1 MKSEHAEMKL
11 DIETHDEKLGQP
23 HLTPTLAKDNKLKD
37 SFDPLRL
44 EEKAPSS
51 EEDPLRSRT
60 LKKEAERLS
69 QSAAKGDWNEVQKI
83 CQANWLFNIPI
94 TKLGDTVLHLAV
106 YNKQENIFELL
117 IQQFSSGSLHEISYL
132 KKKNAKGDTPLHH
145 AALVGSE
152 KMCRIITE
160 FHPTTLLS
168 VPNDEG
174 ETPLFSA
181 ALHGHKDAFLYL
193 HSICGPEERSNYCK
207 RSNGDSILHCAISE
221 EHYELCLIIL
231 RRYKD
236 LVNHRNNFGMTPL
249 HLLASKP
256 SAFKSGSNL
265 RWFESIIYHSFSTTD
280 EELISRAD
288 DQNLERERVTHGAFD
303 RNGSKKAV
311 SEVDAE
317 DPERHHF
324 TWGEPLKN
332 AKDVR
337 MTKERH
343 TWSVLIMN
351 ELLKDAEMY
360 PIPPSSVR
368 QSGDKKLEKEK
379 EKEGDTEPTEVIL
392 MAAKNGITE
401 MVRKIL
407 EIYPVAMYDVDK
419 DQKNIV
425 LLTVEHKQPC
435 VYELLLSLK
444 KKNVIR
450 DSLFS
455 EVDNKGNSVLHLA
468 ATNAEFNWPVPGAAS
483 QMQWEIRWF
492 EYIKNSMERSL
503 LPLLNKKGQTPEE
516 IFTKT
521 HEDLVKQGGDWLS
534 STANACSVVAG
545 LFVTSTFSTATNLP
559 EVVEGNKHSE
569 ASKIF
574 AGSSFVS
581 FYTSL
586 VAVVM
591 FLSILTS
598 GYREKDFR
606 RALPWKLLL
615 GLTAFYMSIASTL
628 VSFTTGHFFIF
639 RNQLKSV
646 SSTSYTVAYALVTL
660 FSMAVFPLYFHLVW
674 ATLKKVP
681 QRKYR
686 IATRI
691 AVLSKILS
699 ERLGNWDLIYGLW
712 MLVTESCSSSST
724 LDFRWNG
731 SKRVAHGILKT
742 ISFFYVFG
750 ERVLPQQTLTSLI
763 LLSGSRIG
771 HDVKHCSDTAVGHET
786 ETQYGDWMR
795 AGWNSKG
802 GPSRSRTTSSS
813 GRTATAEGT
822 DGGGMGASVNTMGTS
837 EPDSLGETNGSNTN
851 PALGSAQGV
860 STEKNLTSML
870 LQMADTQVG
879 WDKTESLNLKVME
892 EAKGTSRDCGRK
904 ETSHSSLAPKEGSL
918 DECSIVGLMQEF
930 KGKAHEAT
938 SPLRQKLDCKCKG
951 VATPPVQGPTKDN
964 KQKKKPSLKKIA
976 RQVAQHQS
984 QAFDTEMLNSDVGV
998 GSKRPVTLDHT
1009 NDLEGV
1015 SEAPHIAYRTEYFN
1029 GENIK
1034 VKLHCCF

>member
-1 MKSEHAEMKL
+1 MKTEGTEMESN
-11 DIETHDEKLGQP
+11 IEIHDDKFGEFP
-23 HLTPTLAKDNKLKD
+23 VSPTLTKDNKLMDAFD
-37 SFDPLRL
+37 SRWL
-44 EEKAPSS
+44 EKIVPPS
-51 EEDPLRSRT
+51 EEVHLGSPT

-69 QSAAKGDWNEVQKI
+69 QSAAKGDWDEVQNI

-94 TKLGDTVLHLAV
+94 TKLGDTVLHLAG

-117 IQQFSSGSLHEISYL
+117 VQQFSSGSLHAMSYL
-132 KKKNAKGDTPLHH
+132 EKKNAKGDTPLHH
-145 AALVGSE
+145 AASVGSE
-152 KMCRIITE
+152 NVCRIITE
-160 FHPTTLLS
+160 FHSTTLLS
-168 VPNDEG
+168 VPNNEG

-181 ALHGHKDAFLYL
+181 ALHGRKDAFLYL
-193 HSICGPEERSNYCK
+193 HSICGPEEQSNYCK

-221 EHYELCLIIL
+221 EHYELSLIIL

-236 LVNHRNNFGMTPL
+236 LVNHRNNAGMTPL

-256 SAFKSGSNL
+256 SAFKSGSNF
-265 RWFESIIYHSFSTTD
+265 RWFESIIYHSFSTTE

-288 DQNLERERVTHGAFD
+288 DQNLEKERVTHGAFD
-303 RNGSKKAV
+303 RKGSKKTV
-311 SEVDAE
+311 GEVDAE
-317 DPERHHF
+317 DPERHF
-324 TWGEPLKN
+324 TWGGYESRNGARGHQFPSNYKTCCLFVKLVFKALRYLFIEPLKK
-332 AKDVR
+332 AKEVR
-337 MTKERH
+337 TTKERH
-343 TWSVLIMN
+343 TWSILIMN

-360 PIPPSSVR
+360 PIPPSVR
-368 QSGDKKLEKEK
+368 KSEDKKLERGTPQADAPEKINTRQLTKICEDKSRNYQTCINCIQFLCDMAQDEK

-444 KKNVIR
+444 KNKVIK

-468 ATNAEFNWPVPGAAS
+468 ATKAEFNWPVPGAAS
-483 QMQWEIRWF
+483 QMQWEIRWY

-521 HEDLVKQGGDWLS
+521 HKDLVKQGGDWLS

-606 RALPWKLLL
+606 HALPWKLLL

-639 RNQLKSV
+639 RNQLKFV
-646 SSTSYTVAYALVTL
+646 SSTSYIVAYALVTL
-660 FSMAVFPLYFHLVW
+660 FSMAVFPLFFHLVW

-686 IATRI
+686 VTIPHW
-691 AVLSKILS
+691 LS
-699 ERLGNWDLIYGLW
+699 ED
-712 MLVTESCSSSST
+712 
-724 LDFRWNG
+724 
-731 SKRVAHGILKT
+731 
-742 ISFFYVFG
+742 
-750 ERVLPQQTLTSLI
+750 
-763 LLSGSRIG
+763 
-771 HDVKHCSDTAVGHET
+771 
-786 ETQYGDWMR
+786 
-795 AGWNSKG
+795 
-802 GPSRSRTTSSS
+802 
-813 GRTATAEGT
+813 
-822 DGGGMGASVNTMGTS
+822 
-837 EPDSLGETNGSNTN
+837 
-851 PALGSAQGV
+851 
-860 STEKNLTSML
+860 
-870 LQMADTQVG
+870 
-879 WDKTESLNLKVME
+879 
-892 EAKGTSRDCGRK
+892 
-904 ETSHSSLAPKEGSL
+904 
-918 DECSIVGLMQEF
+918 
-930 KGKAHEAT
+930 
-938 SPLRQKLDCKCKG
+938 
-951 VATPPVQGPTKDN
+951 
-964 KQKKKPSLKKIA
+964 
-976 RQVAQHQS
+976 
-984 QAFDTEMLNSDVGV
+984 
-998 GSKRPVTLDHT
+998 
-1009 NDLEGV
+1009 
-1015 SEAPHIAYRTEYFN
+1015 
-1029 GENIK
+1029 
-1034 VKLHCCF
+1034 